1 MSKADIEINPTYIYL
16 FDIILFI
23 IKFFNLYIKLIK
35 MLKNLLH
42 IILFT
47 CFVLTLPIEVKW
59 SQSDE
64 AAIIYKTL
72 YSKALNDINNFI
84 QNSNIENLSY
94 KEYYKKLKDGKD
106 TFTKKIECTK
116 NECLGTYYDETLF
129 YFEVK
134 LNQFFISAVKSNG
147 INFNF
152 IADKNYIRNKID
164 LIEQNRRYAVVMDL
178 DETVM
183 DNSQY
188 QVQLFRKNESFNQSS
203 WSNWVNMEKAKLL
216 PGAKDFINF
225 LRSKN
230 IQIIF
235 MSNRMD
241 YNLVPTKNNL
251 KSLGVL
257 SDSDIFLL
265 RLDKSDKKDVR
276 RNEIFNSSGRMK
288 KYPPFNV
295 IAYFGDQ
302 YGDFPKVDD
311 INEWPKQYYMFP
323 NPMYGKWARK

>member
-1 MSKADIEINPTYIYL
+1 
-16 FDIILFI
+16 
-23 IKFFNLYIKLIK
+23 

-47 CFVLTLPIEVKW
+47 SFVLTLPIEVKW

-72 YSKALNDINNFI
+72 YSKALNDINIFI

-94 KEYYKKLKDGKD
+94 KEYYRKLKDGKD

-134 LNQFFISAVKSNG
+134 LNQFFISAVNANG

-152 IADKNYIRNKID
+152 IADKNYIRNKIN
-164 LIEQNRRYAVVMDL
+164 LIEQNRKYAVVMDL

-188 QVQLFRKNESFNQSS
+188 QVQLFRKNETFNQTS
-203 WSNWVNMEKAKLL
+203 WSEWVNMEKAKLL

-288 KYPPFNV
+288 KYPQFNV

-302 YGDFPKVDD
+302 YGDFPKVDNID
-311 INEWPKQYYMFP
+311 EWPDQYYMFP

>member
-1 MSKADIEINPTYIYL
+1 
-16 FDIILFI
+16 
-23 IKFFNLYIKLIK
+23 

-47 CFVLTLPIEVKW
+47 SFVQTLPIEVKW

-216 PGAKDFINF
+216 PGAKDFIDF

-251 KSLGVL
+251 QSLGVL
-257 SDSDIFLL
+257 SESDIFLL
-265 RLDKSDKKDVR
+265 RLDKSDKKMLEEK
-276 RNEIFNSSGRMK
+276 EIFNSSGRMK

>member
-1 MSKADIEINPTYIYL
+1 
-16 FDIILFI
+16 
-23 IKFFNLYIKLIK
+23 

-47 CFVLTLPIEVKW
+47 SFVQTLPIEVKW

-147 INFNF
+147 INFNS

-251 KSLGVL
+251 QSLGVL
-257 SDSDIFLL
+257 SESDIFLL

-276 RNEIFNSSGRMK
+276 RKEIFNSSGRMK

-311 INEWPKQYYMFP
+311 IDEWPKQYYMFP

>member
-1 MSKADIEINPTYIYL
+1 
-16 FDIILFI
+16 
-23 IKFFNLYIKLIK
+23 

-47 CFVLTLPIEVKW
+47 SFVLTLPIEVKW

-72 YSKALNDINNFI
+72 YSKALNDINIFI

-94 KEYYKKLKDGKD
+94 KEYYRKLKDGKD

-134 LNQFFISAVKSNG
+134 LNQFFISAVNANG

-188 QVQLFRKNESFNQSS
+188 QVQLFRKNETFNQTS
-203 WSNWVNMEKAKLL
+203 WSEWVNMEKAKLL

-302 YGDFPKVDD
+302 YGDFPKVDNID
-311 INEWPKQYYMFP
+311 EWPEQYYMFP

>member
-1 MSKADIEINPTYIYL
+1 
-16 FDIILFI
+16 
-23 IKFFNLYIKLIK
+23 

-47 CFVLTLPIEVKW
+47 SFVQTLPIEVKW

-164 LIEQNRRYAVVMDL
+164 VIELNRRYAVVMDL
-178 DETVM
+178 DETVR

-188 QVQLFRKNESFNQSS
+188 QVQLFRKNELFNQSS
-203 WSNWVNMEKAKLL
+203 WANWVNMEKAKLL

-251 KSLGVL
+251 QSLGVL

-288 KYPPFNV
+288 NYPTFNV

-302 YGDFPKVDD
+302 YGDFPKVDNID
-311 INEWPKQYYMFP
+311 EWPKQYYMFP

>member
-1 MSKADIEINPTYIYL
+1 
-16 FDIILFI
+16 
-23 IKFFNLYIKLIK
+23 

-47 CFVLTLPIEVKW
+47 SFVLTLPIEVKW

-216 PGAKDFINF
+216 PGAKDFIDF

-251 KSLGVL
+251 QSLGVL
-257 SDSDIFLL
+257 SESDIFLL

-276 RNEIFNSSGRMK
+276 RKEIFNSSGRMK

>member
-1 MSKADIEINPTYIYL
+1 
-16 FDIILFI
+16 
-23 IKFFNLYIKLIK
+23 

-47 CFVLTLPIEVKW
+47 SFVLTLPIEVKW

-134 LNQFFISAVKSNG
+134 LNQFFISALKANG

-251 KSLGVL
+251 QSLGVF
-257 SDSDIFLL
+257 SESDIFLL

-276 RNEIFNSSGRMK
+276 RKEIFNSSGRMK

-311 INEWPKQYYMFP
+311 IDEWPKQYYMFP

>member
-1 MSKADIEINPTYIYL
+1 
-16 FDIILFI
+16 
-23 IKFFNLYIKLIK
+23 

-47 CFVLTLPIEVKW
+47 SFVLTLPIEVKW

-72 YSKALNDINNFI
+72 YSKALNDINIFI

-94 KEYYKKLKDGKD
+94 KEYYRKLKDGKD

-134 LNQFFISAVKSNG
+134 LNQFFISAVKANG

-188 QVQLFRKNESFNQSS
+188 QVQLFRKNETFNQTS
-203 WSNWVNMEKAKLL
+203 WSEWVNMEKAKLL

-276 RNEIFNSSGRMK
+276 RSEIFNSSGRMK
-288 KYPPFNV
+288 KYPQFNV

-302 YGDFPKVDD
+302 YGDFPKVDNID
-311 INEWPKQYYMFP
+311 EWPEQYYMFP

>member
-1 MSKADIEINPTYIYL
+1 
-16 FDIILFI
+16 
-23 IKFFNLYIKLIK
+23 

-47 CFVLTLPIEVKW
+47 SFVLTLPIEVKW

-72 YSKALNDINNFI
+72 YSKALNDINIFI

-94 KEYYKKLKDGKD
+94 KEYYRKLKDGKD

-134 LNQFFISAVKSNG
+134 LNQFFISAVKANG

-188 QVQLFRKNESFNQSS
+188 QVQLFRKNETFNQTS
-203 WSNWVNMEKAKLL
+203 WSEWVNMEKAKLL

-302 YGDFPKVDD
+302 YGDFPKVDNID
-311 INEWPKQYYMFP
+311 EWPEQYYMFP